1 MKSFGRQVRRLQKAL
16 KSLKM
21 IGDFRNFRKILRI
34 PKPRRLFINFS
45 KKFWK
50 SSTFFGILGKLH
62 FPLPGTHQTC
72 SQSTTQKKRDG
83 EVLKFPRPVDIFESE
98 HGAHGGCIPPDST
111 VWIKVMKYQALL
123 GNQQIN

>member
-1 MKSFGRQVRRLQKAL
+1 MKFLGRQVRRLQKAL

-21 IGDFRNFRKILRI
+21 IGDFRNFRKILRT

-50 SSTFFGILGKLH
+50 SPTFFEILGKLH

-72 SQSTTQKKRDG
+72 FQSTTQKKEMG
-83 EVLKFPRPVDIFESE
+83 KCSIFLVRLTFLNL
-98 HGAHGGCIPPDST
+98 ST
-111 VWIKVMKYQALL
+111 VPTGAVYPRTRQF
-123 GNQQIN
+123 